1 MIIFFFTKNLIMK
14 HLFLIGC
21 VFLFGARNYTHAQAC
36 TFISPTV
43 DILTTQQQTNGSCTI
58 VFNLAFDLITNSGNK
73 IIFVHLWKT
82 PEYPSYNYNQSGNTP
97 PTNATALGNDILN
110 VAINNFGASPLLL
123 SSYGPDNT
131 VIVQSVLNNAAINVT
146 KVLSTTVG
154 AERFII
160 KNISITVPNTICGNS
175 LVFTGDAWSS
185 NSNASSA
192 KVQCA
197 MQGFQVGITDP
208 SLNGLCTSSNNPLLS
223 YYSFSISTPSA
234 TLNIYYDVYLD
245 NGNNLFEP
253 AADLLLS
260 NVSIANP
267 ITISPSTPF
276 NSGAQNYPF
285 PIDAYSKKIFVAVSI
300 IGKSY
305 LVYTEIFPC
314 ASLLPVK
321 LSYFSAVATKNGAI
335 LNWTTQAEQ
344 NNAGFEIEKEI
355 NGTYKTIG
363 FMPSKALNGNSSS
376 EMNYAYNDVF
386 ASAGEAVY
394 YRLKQKDLN
403 GQFEYSEIRKVMSN
417 KDEIK
422 IVIFPNP
429 TFNHKS
435 TILIPSSLGKTDIK
449 IYTADGKLCQS
460 FNSKI
465 EKSFPIENLKAGYYI
480 IKIVDTKTGNGYS
493 EKLIVQ

>member
-1 MIIFFFTKNLIMK
+1 MK

-21 VFLFGARNYTHAQAC
+21 VFLFGARNYTQAQAC

-43 DILTTQQQTNGSCTI
+43 DIINTQQQANGSCTI
-58 VFNLAFDLITNSGNK
+58 VLNLAFDVITNSGNK

-82 PEYPSYNYNQSGNTP
+82 SDYPSYDYNQSGNP
-97 PTNATALGNDILN
+97 PPKNATALSNDILN
-110 VAINNFGASPLLL
+110 VAINNFGASPILL

-131 VIVQSVLNNAAINVT
+131 VIVQNALNNATINVS
-146 KVLSTTVG
+146 KVASTTVG

-160 KNISITVPNTICGNS
+160 NNITITVPNTICGNS

-208 SLNGLCTSSNNPLLS
+208 NINGLCTSINNSNLS
-223 YYSFSISTPSA
+223 SYSFSVATPSA

-253 AADLLLS
+253 AVDLLLK
-260 NVSIANP
+260 NVSIANS
-267 ITISPSTPF
+267 ITITPSTPF
-276 NSGAQNYPF
+276 NSGPQNYPF
-285 PIDAYSKKIFVAVSI
+285 PIDAFTKKIFVAVSI

-314 ASLLPVK
+314 VSLAPVK
-321 LSYFSAVATKNGAI
+321 LNYFSAAATKNGAI

-344 NNAGFEIEKEI
+344 NNVGFEIEKEI
-355 NGTYKTIG
+355 NGIYKTIG
-363 FMPSKALNGNSSS
+363 FMQSKALNGNSST

-386 ASAGEAVY
+386 ASSGEAVY

-429 TFNHKS
+429 TINHKS
-435 TILIPSSLGKTDIK
+435 TVLVPSSLGKVDIK
-449 IYTADGKLCQS
+449 IYTADGKMCQS
-460 FNSKI
+460 FNSRI